1 MKYLG
6 ENFVPKIKAWVL
18 SKLEAFV
25 PKRIFTADIAASNDE
40 TVLVGCNNFYSATDN
55 KIDIVRAYSGM
66 GHVTTEINVE
76 EINLIGE
83 YYTPELSIGKYGITA
98 SDRFSLTY
106 SPSDHGFE
114 SIIEVETSSGVGVI
128 NGYFDKIQTSS
139 GGSATNVYATDGSVF
154 DMMTKADLV
163 DGKVPLSQLGNIDT
177 ELFVVVT
184 ALPTED
190 IKTNKIYLVKHSSAD
205 TLAADAERQKV
216 SISPVPNDPV
226 TANVFDEYVN
236 VNGAWELLGQV
247 QTEVD
252 LSGYATTESVATM
265 TDEEIDA
272 ALAS

>member
-18 SKLEAFV
+18 SKFEAFV
-25 PKRIFTADIAASNDE
+25 PKRIFTADIAASADE
-40 TVLVGCNNFYSATDN
+40 TVLVGCNNFNSATGN
-55 KIDIVRAYSGM
+55 KIDIVRAYSGR
-66 GHVTTEINVE
+66 GHVTTEINAE

-83 YYTPELSIGKYGITA
+83 YYTSELSIGKYGITA

-114 SIIEVETSSGVGVI
+114 SIIEVKTSSGVGVI
-128 NGYFDKIQTSS
+128 KGYFDKIQTSS

-154 DMMTKADLV
+154 DMTTKADLV

-190 IKTNKIYLVKHSSAD
+190 IKTNKIYLVKHSTAD
-205 TLAADAERQKV
+205 TLAADAETQKV
-216 SISPVPNDPV
+216 TISPAPNDPV